1 MGATLIVRNGGGIK
15 RERGEKKRE
24 EALCDVARVTHT
36 VPLMTGP
43 AHMFWVIICSPR
55 LRPICIPEQC
65 TTEGGGWWGVG
76 CGGVVMSRTPLS
88 SRSVYF

>member
-15 RERGEKKRE
+15 RERGGKKRE

-43 AHMFWVIICSPR
+43 AHMFWVIICSPP

-65 TTEGGGWWGVG
+65 GRVVVGGGW
-76 CGGVVMSRTPLS
+76 GVVMSRTPLS